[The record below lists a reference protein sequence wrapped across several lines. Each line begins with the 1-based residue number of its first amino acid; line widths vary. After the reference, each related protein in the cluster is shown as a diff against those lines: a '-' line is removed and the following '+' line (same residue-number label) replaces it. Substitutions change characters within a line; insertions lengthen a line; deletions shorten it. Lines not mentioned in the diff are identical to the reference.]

1 MGYET
6 ATRTLLKKKN
16 LVGNDMIIGEVMN
29 EVRQFGNKLCQFVWR
44 LLRERLKSQDVP
56 PTVKLSND
64 LGTFL
69 RK

>member
-29 EVRQFGNKLCQFVWR
+29 GVRQFGNKLCQFVWR